1 MMKSL
6 LLIPVLSAFTAGI
19 IPVVPAV
26 AADQT
31 DGASES
37 IAVAKMMCEKR
48 YVTDDAAYQS
58 GVDVDGNAVVAA
70 DINSSPIDVPDYME
84 VPLTYDLSKALQISL
99 NDGGELKAVVGSLK
113 LFKDGHVEFNGIDV
127 TENASKFCGTQLVVP
142 TTEDEV
148 YRAPAP
154 VQKPVAGSVAAST
167 TEPEPAPQPA
177 FKIPRE
183 TVNMTR

>member
-6 LLIPVLSAFTAGI
+6 LLVPVLSVFTAGI
-19 IPVVPAV
+19 IPMAPAM
-26 AADQT
+26 AADKT
-31 DGASES
+31 DGVSES

-48 YVTDDAAYQS
+48 YVTDDAAYQP
-58 GVDVDGNAVVAA
+58 GVDVDGNAVASA
-70 DINSSPIDVPDYME
+70 DINPSPINVPDYME
-84 VPLTYDLSKALQISL
+84 VPLTYDLSKALQISI

-113 LFKDGHVEFNGIDV
+113 LYKDGRVEFNGIDV
-127 TENASKFCGTQLVVP
+127 TENASKFCGTQLVEP
-142 TTEDEV
+142 AEEEV

-167 TEPEPAPQPA
+167 TGPEPDPLPA

-183 TVNMTR
+183 TVNMSR